1 MNGSS
6 PSKIARTEIFL
17 NGGGGG
23 STADI
28 SNSDEK
34 RGLTLKSPRPDDA
47 LCSSD
52 NNLNKAPSPSKS
64 NESLLTTLNPV
75 QLSSN
80 PALLPDRSDCSTTS
94 KLISYLRPNIATL
107 LIYEINYS
115 EIRLR
120 SRYL

>member
-17 NGGGGG
+17 NGGGGGGGG

-94 KLISYLRPNIATL
+94 KLISTYLFEFTLNIATI
-107 LIYEINYS
+107 LI
-115 EIRLR
+115 L
-120 SRYL
+120 

>member
-17 NGGGGG
+17 NGGGG

-52 NNLNKAPSPSKS
+52 NNLNKASSPSKS

-80 PALLPDRSDCSTTS
+80 QALLPDRSDCSTTS
-94 KLISYLRPNIATL
+94 KLIIV
-107 LIYEINYS
+107 I
-115 EIRLR
+115 
-120 SRYL
+120 

>member
-28 SNSDEK
+28 SNSDEE

-52 NNLNKAPSPSKS
+52 NNLNKASSPSKS

-94 KLISYLRPNIATL
+94 KLISYLRLNIAAL
-107 LIYEINYS
+107 LIYEIHYS
-115 EIRLR
+115 HKIK
-120 SRYL
+120 